1 MPAAPVILS
10 ASPDS
15 GPTSALTTT
24 SNQLTLVG
32 TAASGDTIT
41 VYDGLTD
48 LGTAATNANGV

>member
-1 MPAAPVILS
+1 MAMPTAPVILS

-48 LGTAATNANGV
+48 LGTAATN